1 MTLRSYRS
9 DWESA
14 LQRTTRFGLPA
25 PLLPAGTRGPY
36 LTEERLPEIFQV
48 LREALG
54 KPVST
59 DALVGQCLAV
69 TWDFLPAVERWLGCQ
84 AFFTIGWVDLGPNRQ
99 WGQFDDAFIS
109 TMLTRGHGGGPV
121 KVHAWLTLDSL
132 EILDVTLMT
141 SLAATLG
148 TEGKGGVLAGDPDD
162 TGQVVLKPMLVGSEF
177 VFKTGMAKLF
187 SRGAA

>member
-1 MTLRSYRS
+1 M
-9 DWESA
+9 E
-14 LQRTTRFGLPA
+14 RTARFGLQVAPA
-25 PLLPAGTRGPY
+25 SPAGRGPY
-36 LTEERLPEIFQV
+36 LTDARLPEIFPV

-59 DALVGQCLAV
+59 DALVGQCLQV

-84 AFFTIGWVDLGPNRQ
+84 AFFTIGWVDLGHSRQ
-99 WGQFDDAFIS
+99 WDQFDDAFIS

-141 SLAATLG
+141 SLAVTLG
-148 TEGKGGVLAGDPDD
+148 TEGKGEVLAGDPND
-162 TGQVVLKPMLVGSEF
+162 TGQVVLKPMLVGPDF

-187 SRGAA
+187 SRGDDRLVAKMAIDE